1 MTDYQIMKILL
12 EEMEGQM
19 THVRVTRGYGV
30 GHPHWEERSGKQ
42 MLGDTPYPEEEEKKE
57 EPSEFKKVKVSR
69 AFKK

>member
-19 THVRVTRGYGV
+19 THIRVGRGYGT

-42 MLGDTPYPEEEEKKE
+42 MLGDTPYAEEEKE
-57 EPSEFKKVKVSR
+57 EVETKFEKVKVSR

>member
-19 THVRVTRGYGV
+19 THVRVARGYGV

-42 MLGDTPYPEEEEKKE
+42 MLGDTPYAEEEKE
-57 EPSEFKKVKVSR
+57 EVETEFKKVKVSR